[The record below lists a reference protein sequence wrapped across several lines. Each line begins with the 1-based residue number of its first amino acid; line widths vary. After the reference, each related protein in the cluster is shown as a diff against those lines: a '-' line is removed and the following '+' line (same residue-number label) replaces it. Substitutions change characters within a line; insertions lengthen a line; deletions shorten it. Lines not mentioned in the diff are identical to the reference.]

1 MNAVLPFFLDHIWLI
16 PMFPLAGAALM
27 FVIGRLLSNAAVSM
41 ICVGSV
47 AVSFVFALGAF
58 FQLLAMPESQRV
70 AEKILFEWVPAGPF
84 HMTSGAIG
92 NFTADWGFLL
102 DPLSAV
108 MILVVTGVGL
118 LIHIYSTGYMAN
130 EGGFYRF
137 FGYLNLFM
145 FSMLMLVLANNLLL
159 LFVGWEGVGT
169 CSYLLIGFWF
179 KKKAASDAGKKAFIV
194 NRVGDAGFLLGIFLT
209 SALLGTIRFTEIG
222 PALLNSHVAIGAPLI
237 TAIALLFFWG
247 ATGKSAQIPLYVW
260 LPDAMEGPTPVSAL
274 IHAATM
280 VTAGVYMVTRANA
293 IFQLSPLAMTVVAVV
308 GATTAIFA
316 ASIGVVQN
324 DIKKVLAY
332 STISQLG
339 YMFLGCGVGAFT
351 AGIFHLMT
359 HAFFKG
365 LLFLAAGSVIHAM
378 SGEQDMT
385 KMGALA
391 KKIPTTYRT
400 MLVATLAIAGIPPLA
415 GFFSK
420 DEILEKAFE
429 RSPALWVVGWITA
442 GMTAFYMF
450 RLLFMTFHGES
461 HVDHDVEHHIH
472 ESPRAM
478 TIPLTILAVLSIIG
492 GWIGIGGRFEKFLEP
507 VTAGMAAP
515 EIAAE
520 ASKAPALLLMAASVL
535 LALGGIWLAWMLYI
549 KRTDLAATVRRNA
562 GALYDLVAHKYY
574 VDEIY
579 DAMFVN
585 RSKDL
590 GSSLGM
596 FDAKIID
603 GLGVNGAGWLTR
615 TISLISMWWDTWIVD
630 GSVRLGAF
638 LVYLTSMPIRL
649 IQDGEM
655 QEYMLIIV
663 IGLIGFLGYTV
674 YLLHWMR

>member
-1 MNAVLPFFLDHIWLI
+1 
-16 PMFPLAGAALM
+16 
-27 FVIGRLLSNAAVSM
+27 
-41 ICVGSV
+41 
-47 AVSFVFALGAF
+47 
-58 FQLLAMPESQRV
+58 
-70 AEKILFEWVPAGPF
+70 
-84 HMTSGAIG
+84 
-92 NFTADWGFLL
+92 
-102 DPLSAV
+102 
-108 MILVVTGVGL
+108 
-118 LIHIYSTGYMAN
+118 
-130 EGGFYRF
+130 
-137 FGYLNLFM
+137 
-145 FSMLMLVLANNLLL
+145 
-159 LFVGWEGVGT
+159 
-169 CSYLLIGFWF
+169 
-179 KKKAASDAGKKAFIV
+179 
-194 NRVGDAGFLLGIFLT
+194 
-209 SALLGTIRFTEIG
+209 
-222 PALLNSHVAIGAPLI
+222 
-237 TAIALLFFWG
+237 
-247 ATGKSAQIPLYVW
+247 
-260 LPDAMEGPTPVSAL
+260 MEGPTPVSAL

-280 VTAGVYMVTRANA
+280 VTAGVYMVTRTNA

-308 GATTAIFA
+308 GALTAIFA

-339 YMFLGCGVGAFT
+339 YMFLACGVGAFS

-429 RSPALWVVGWITA
+429 RSPALWIVGWITA

-461 HVDHDVEHHIH
+461 HVDHEVEHHIH
-472 ESPRAM
+472 ESPSSM
-478 TIPLTILAVLSIIG
+478 TVPLMILAVLSIIG
-492 GWIGIGGRFEKFLEP
+492 GWIGIGGRFENFLKP
-507 VTAGMAAP
+507 VTARAGAA
-515 EIAAE
+515 EMAAE
-520 ASKAPALLLMAASVL
+520 ASTAPALLLMAASVL
-535 LALGGIWLAWMLYI
+535 LALGGIWLAWVLYI
-549 KRTDLAATVRRNA
+549 KRTELAATIRRNA
-562 GALYDLVAHKYY
+562 GVLYDLVAHKYY

-590 GSSLGM
+590 GLSLGM
-596 FDAKIID
+596 FDAKMID
-603 GLGVNGAGWLTR
+603 GLGVDGAGWLTR
-615 TISLISMWWDTWIVD
+615 AASLISIWWDTWIVD
-630 GSVRLGAF
+630 GSVKLGAF
-638 LVYLTSMPIRL
+638 IVQLTSMPIRL

-655 QEYMLIIV
+655 QAYMLVIV